1 MQGDKGGGT
10 KDYAAMFNR
19 FFKSA
24 KLASTYKP
32 FLAAAL
38 VDVSEGGGGGRARQA
53 WEKWTRREGDGMR
66 VDLDLV
72 AALVARHYWDV
83 TAGMDPRH
91 TPPRMA
97 SPDNPDE
104 DIGIIGLI
112 KEEAEKRKRMRACR
126 EIAGADVDAAG
137 ALGAS
142 RGRGRRS
149 FAGDGPP
156 TLEELA
162 SDEMAGFR
170 KKVIK
175 VIKREALVHLPT
187 DMDLYEACDGGAA
200 IALDAGAAAH
210 MRRNAATIRTALGHM
225 IARHLED
232 NNPSARHLATMV
244 DLNAGYGARI
254 KRVRKQEAS
263 AAPVRGDPDQPLVV
277 SQDDISP
284 LYTMSLDLA
293 AGLAKLSRP
302 RARGRR

>member
-1 MQGDKGGGT
+1 MQGGEEGA

-24 KLASTYKP
+24 KMSSTYKP

-38 VDVSEGGGGGRARQA
+38 VDVIEGSSGRAGRA
-53 WEKWTRREGDGMR
+53 WREWMRREGDGMR
-66 VDLDLV
+66 VDLNLV
-72 AALVARHYWDV
+72 AALVARLYWDV

-91 TPPRMA
+91 TPPRMVN
-97 SPDNPDE
+97 PDNPDE
-104 DIGIIGLI
+104 DIAIIGLI
-112 KEEAEKRKRMRACR
+112 KEEAEKRKRRRACR
-126 EIAGADVDAAG
+126 EIAGADGDIAG

-142 RGRGRRS
+142 RGRDRRA

-187 DMDLYEACDGGAA
+187 DMDLYKACDGEDA
-200 IALDAGAAAH
+200 IMLDAGAAAH
-210 MRRNAATIRTALGHM
+210 MKRNAATIRTALGHM

-244 DLNAGYGARI
+244 DLNARYGARI
-254 KRVRKQEAS
+254 KRVKRQEAG
-263 AAPVRGDPDQPLVV
+263 ATPARVDPSPPLAV

-293 AGLAKLSRP
+293 AGLAKLSGP
-302 RARGRR
+302 KARGHR